1 MKKRGKRYGTL
12 AGLGIIIILVIG
24 VLSISKDLSVTRIK
38 AFWERLTEKKVV
50 NIPLNK
56 DTLYISSPVTSI
68 DGKLTAINGN
78 TITVTHHYV
87 LSASVGDIPQ
97 DQKSKDV
104 SFQFSVTPQTKIFR
118 PPTFIPYLFK
128 KEQDTSDQIL
138 QQNELKTGQFVMVQ
152 TNGDLQVTQSIPYQ
166 ATSIQVTR
174 IANNITGSITSVSG
188 NTLTVTAPLPPFPA
202 SFPPQPPTLPQ
213 TYTVHLTP
221 DTEIS
226 QREYNEGA
234 PHQLNISSFTKG
246 APVAVYTAQDTGIE
260 HTITALL
267 ITVFD
272 RRPVPSI
279 SPAYGAPS
287 ADSQTP

>member
-1 MKKRGKRYGTL
+1 KY
-12 AGLGIIIILVIG
+12 
-24 VLSISKDLSVTRIK
+24 
-38 AFWERLTEKKVV
+38 LTEKKVTD
-50 NIPLNK
+50 IPLNK
-56 DTLYISSPVTSI
+56 NTLYISQPVTSI

-87 LSASVGDIPQ
+87 LSASVGDIPR

-152 TNGDLQVTQSIPYQ
+152 TNGDLQVTQSIPYR

-174 IANNITGSITSVSG
+174 IANNVSG
-188 NTLTVTAPLPPFPA
+188 TISAVTGTTMTINAPLPPLPA
-202 SFPPQPPTLPQ
+202 SFPPQTLTSPQ
-213 TYTVHLTP
+213 TYTVRVTP

-234 PHQLNISSFTKG
+234 PHQLDMSSLTKG
-246 APVAVYTAQDTGIE
+246 APVAAYTTQDTGVE

-272 RRPVPSI
+272 RRP
-279 SPAYGAPS
+279 APS
-287 ADSQTP
+287 PSATSSIPTVPTASTQSPTGAATQPPTSR